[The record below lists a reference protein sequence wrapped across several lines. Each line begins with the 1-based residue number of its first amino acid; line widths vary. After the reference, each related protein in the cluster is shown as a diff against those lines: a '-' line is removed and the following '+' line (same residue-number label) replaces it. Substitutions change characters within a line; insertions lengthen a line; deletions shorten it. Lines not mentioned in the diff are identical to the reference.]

1 MKLTCYALKPDP
13 PSLRAAPTTRT
24 WMDQIRDNHAYR
36 CLPLSIANSHGWEIL
51 SPCAFEVTWSGA
63 VPAWAITVKALDDYP
78 DLAQF
83 AVSHFA
89 YGIVTFHLGYLFR
102 TEPGWDLFASGSLNN
117 PKDGIAPLTGVIE
130 TDWLP
135 YPFTM
140 NWQMTRPGTVRFDK
154 DEPVSMIFPVPHG
167 ALQGVEPEIVDLD
180 SAPEVKQQTME
191 WKERRDEFMKKLT
204 AKEPQAMKNAWQR
217 YYFLGRMPDGTSPAQ
232 HLSKLRVAT
241 PVDRRSRAKLDSP
254 KP

>member
-1 MKLTCYALKPDP
+1 
-13 PSLRAAPTTRT
+13 
-24 WMDQIRDNHAYR
+24 MDQIQDNHAYR

-51 SPCAFEVTWSGA
+51 SPCAFESTWTGA
-63 VPAWAITVKALDDYP
+63 VPAWAITVKALDGYP

-154 DEPVSMIFPVPHG
+154 DEPVCMIFPVPHG
-167 ALQGVEPEIVDLD
+167 ALQGVEPEIIDLD
-180 SAPEVKQQTME
+180 ERAGGQAADDGVEGAP
-191 WKERRDEFMKKLT
+191 RRVHAEAQREGAAGDEECVAALLLPRPDART
-204 AKEPQAMKNAWQR
+204 AR
-217 YYFLGRMPDGTSPAQ
+217 R
-232 HLSKLRVAT
+232 
-241 PVDRRSRAKLDSP
+241 RRSTCRNCAWRHRWTGAARAKLDPRNRDGVARAPAS
-254 KP
+254 